1 MRENGTMLTLARRL
15 SIAAAVGMLVV
26 LLMGATVTKTGSGLG
41 CGRSWPL
48 CHGQFV
54 PEYAFETAVEYS
66 HRLVTSIEGLLLLG
80 ASAAAFRFRRALPE
94 LKLLIPLTIF
104 TLLLQSGMGAAAVM
118 WPQTPPI
125 LALHFG
131 ISLTA
136 LASVTL
142 MAVVLREGPERPRR
156 DDTAVP
162 PAFRRLAFATLAAI
176 TAIAYL
182 GAFVRHAKAS
192 LACSTWPLC
201 NGEVWPGFSGPEG
214 IAFGHRLAALG
225 GILLIAG
232 IWLRARR
239 IAARPDL
246 GRVGAIA
253 FGLVLLQ
260 AFVGALLAWTEL
272 SFLSTMAH
280 AAVMALL
287 FVAVAELCRR
297 ALPQPAG
304 RPLATERP
312 TPLPRAVA
320 TGD

>member
-1 MRENGTMLTLARRL
+1 MLTLARRL
-15 SIAAAVGMLVV
+15 AAVAAVGMLVV
-26 LLMGATVTKTGSGLG
+26 LLMGATVTKTGSGMG

-48 CHGQFV
+48 CQGRFV
-54 PEYAFETAVEYS
+54 PEYAFETLVEYS
-66 HRLVTSIEGLLLLG
+66 HRLVTSIEGLLLL
-80 ASAAAFRFRRALPE
+80 AACAAAFRFRRALPE
-94 LKLLIPLTIF
+94 LKLLIPLTVF

-118 WPQTPPI
+118 WPQTPAV

-142 MAVVLREGPERPRR
+142 MAYVLREGPERPPR
-156 DDTAVP
+156 DDAAVP
-162 PAFRRLAFATLAAI
+162 AAFRRAAGGTLLAI

-182 GAFVRHAKAS
+182 GAYVRHSNSS
-192 LACSTWPLC
+192 LACTTWPLC
-201 NGEVWPGFSGPEG
+201 NGAVFPGFAGPEG

-225 GILLIAG
+225 GVCLITG
-232 IWLRARR
+232 VWRWARR
-239 IAARPDL
+239 LDARPDL
-246 GRVGAIA
+246 GRVASVA

-260 AFVGALLAWTEL
+260 AFVGALLAWTRL

-297 ALPQPAG
+297 ALPRPVGRGAPAG
-304 RPLATERP
+304 AATSRSRVVP
-312 TPLPRAVA
+312 A
-320 TGD
+320 GD

>member
-1 MRENGTMLTLARRL
+1 MLTLARRL
-15 SIAAAVGMLVV
+15 SVAAAVGMLVV

-54 PEYAFETAVEYS
+54 PEYAFETMVEYS

-80 ASAAAFRFRRALPE
+80 ASAAAYRFRRALPE
-94 LKLLIPLTIF
+94 LKLLIPLTVF

-118 WPQTPPI
+118 WPQTPPV

-142 MAVVLREGPERPRR
+142 MALVLREGPDRPRR
-156 DDTAVP
+156 DDAVVP
-162 PAFRRLAFATLAAI
+162 AAFRRLAVGTLVAI

-182 GAFVRHAKAS
+182 GAYVRHAKAS
-192 LACSTWPLC
+192 LACATWPLC
-201 NGEVWPGFSGPEG
+201 NGEAFPGFAGPEG
-214 IAFGHRLAALG
+214 IAFSHRLAALG
-225 GILLIAG
+225 GVCLIAG
-232 IWLRARR
+232 VWLRARGLR
-239 IAARPDL
+239 ERPDL
-246 GRVGAIA
+246 GGAAAVA
-253 FGLVLLQ
+253 FGLVVLQ

-280 AAVMALL
+280 ATVMALL

-297 ALPQPAG
+297 ALPRPAAVG
-304 RPLATERP
+304 APTETTVR
-312 TPLPRAVA
+312 LPEAVA
-320 TGD
+320 AGD

>member
-1 MRENGTMLTLARRL
+1 MVTLARRL

-26 LLMGATVTKTGSGLG
+26 LLMGATVTKTGSGEG

-48 CHGQFV
+48 CHGRFV
-54 PEYAFETAVEYS
+54 PEYAFETLVEYS
-66 HRLVTSIEGLLLLG
+66 HRLVTSVEGLLLL
-80 ASAAAFRFRRALPE
+80 AACVAAFRLRRALPE
-94 LKLLIPLTIF
+94 LKLLIPLTVF

-118 WPQTPPI
+118 WPQSATV

-142 MAVVLREGPERPRR
+142 MAFVLREGPARPRR
-156 DDTAVP
+156 DDAAVP
-162 PAFRRLAFATLAAI
+162 TAFRRAAFGTLLAI

-182 GAFVRHAKAS
+182 GAYVRHSNSS
-192 LACSTWPLC
+192 LACTTWPLC
-201 NGEVWPGFSGPEG
+201 NGEVWPGFAGPEG

-225 GILLIAG
+225 GVCLIAG
-232 IWLRARR
+232 VWLWARR
-239 IAARPDL
+239 LGARPDL
-246 GRVGAIA
+246 GRVAGVAL
-253 FGLVLLQ
+253 GLVLLQ
-260 AFVGALLAWTEL
+260 AVVGALLAWTEL

-297 ALPQPAG
+297 ALPRPAG
-304 RPLATERP
+304 SVVAAERP
-312 TPLPRAVA
+312 APLSRVA
-320 TGD
+320 TTGD

>member
-1 MRENGTMLTLARRL
+1 MVTLARRL
-15 SIAAAVGMLVV
+15 SVAAAVGMLVV

-48 CHGQFV
+48 CQGQFV
-54 PEYAFETAVEYS
+54 PEYAFETLVEYS

-118 WPQTPPI
+118 WPQTPPV

-142 MAVVLREGPERPRR
+142 MAYVLREGPARPPR
-156 DDTAVP
+156 DDAAVP
-162 PAFRRLAFATLAAI
+162 AAFRRAAFGTLLAI

-182 GAFVRHAKAS
+182 GAYVRHSKSS
-192 LACSTWPLC
+192 LACTTWPLC
-201 NGEVWPGFSGPEG
+201 NGEVFPGFAGPEG

-225 GILLIAG
+225 GVCLIAG
-232 IWLRARR
+232 VWFRARQLPR
-239 IAARPDL
+239 RPDL
-246 GRVGAIA
+246 GRVAGVAL
-253 FGLVLLQ
+253 GLVLLQ
-260 AFVGALLAWTEL
+260 AAVGALLAWTEL

-297 ALPQPAG
+297 ALPRPVGSVAPAG
-304 RPLATERP
+304 TAVRRPP
-312 TPLPRAVA
+312 AVA
-320 TGD
+320 IGD

>member
-1 MRENGTMLTLARRL
+1 MLTLARRL

-48 CHGQFV
+48 CHGQFI

-66 HRLVTSIEGLLLLG
+66 HRLVTSVEGLLLLA

-94 LKLLIPLTIF
+94 LKLLIPLTVF

-118 WPQTPPI
+118 WPQTPAV

-142 MAVVLREGPERPRR
+142 MALVLREGPVRPRR
-156 DDTAVP
+156 NDAATPA
-162 PAFRRLAFATLAAI
+162 AFRRAAFGTLLAV

-182 GAFVRHAKAS
+182 GAYVRHAKAS
-192 LACSTWPLC
+192 LACTTWPLC
-201 NGEVWPGFSGPEG
+201 NGEAWPGFAGPEG

-225 GILLIAG
+225 GIVLVAG
-232 IWLRARR
+232 VWLVARR
-239 IAARPDL
+239 LAVRPDL
-246 GRVGAIA
+246 ARVAGLA

-260 AFVGALLAWTEL
+260 AVSGAFLAWTNL

-280 AAVMALL
+280 AAIMALL
-287 FVAVAELCRR
+287 FVAIAELCRL

-304 RPLATERP
+304 VALPTKPAATRPRP
-312 TPLPRAVA
+312 AVA
-320 TGD
+320 GD